1 MPIYE
6 FYCPDC
12 HTVFNFFSRRVNTE
26 TRPACPRCNRP
37 QLDRRVS
44 LFAIS
49 RNRPEAG
56 GDDMADLDEARLEQA
71 MGALASEADSL
82 DEENPRETGR
92 FMRRLFDATGLN
104 MGESMQEAIRRM
116 EAGEDPDRIE
126 DEMGDLLES
135 DDPFAAGGRR
145 GIGGRIKRMLPPS
158 VDEAL
163 YEL

>member
-12 HTVFNFFSRRVNTE
+12 HTLFNFFSRRVNTE
-26 TRPACPRCNRP
+26 KRPVCPRCGRP
-37 QLDRRVS
+37 ELERRVS

-49 RNRPEAG
+49 RNRPES
-56 GDDMADLDEARLEQA
+56 GDDDMPDFDEERLEQA
-71 MGALASEADSL
+71 MGALASEADAL
-82 DEENPRETGR
+82 DEDDPREMGR

-116 EAGEDPDRIE
+116 EAGDDPDRIE
-126 DEMGDLLES
+126 EEMGDLLES
-135 DDPFAAGGRR
+135 EDPFSSGTKRGLGGRLR
-145 GIGGRIKRMLPPS
+145 RMLPPT
-158 VDEAL
+158 VDETL